1 MKKFLTVL
9 FVALAFIGVGFIMEN
24 QTEVSA
30 KSNYESPNRTMVRAS
45 HILVDTQDE
54 ALKLKSDIESGKIS
68 FEDAAAKYS
77 KCPSGRRSG
86 GDLGGFGRG
95 QMVKPFEDAAFSA
108 PVGEITE
115 PVKTQ
120 FGYHLIKVTATK

>member
-1 MKKFLTVL
+1 MKKFLACL
-9 FVALAFIGVGFIMEN
+9 FVVLAFIGVNFIMEN

-45 HILVDTQDE
+45 HILVDTKEE
-54 ALKLKSDIESGKIS
+54 ALKIKADIESGKIT
-68 FEDAAAKYS
+68 FEDAAVKYS
-77 KCPSGRRSG
+77 KCPSGRRAG

-95 QMVKPFEDAAFSA
+95 AMVKPFEDAAFSS
-108 PVGEITE
+108 PVGEVSE

-120 FGYHLIKVTATK
+120 FGYHLIKVTAAK

>member
-1 MKKFLTVL
+1 MKRILICL
-9 FVALAFIGVGFIMEN
+9 FFMLAMLGVSFIMEN
-24 QTEVSA
+24 QTDVSA
-30 KSNYESPNRTMVRAS
+30 KSNYESPNRTVVRAS
-45 HILVDTQDE
+45 HILVDTREE

-108 PVGEITE
+108 PIGEVTE
-115 PVKTQ
+115 PVQTQ
-120 FGYHLIKVTATK
+120 FGYHLIKVTSAK